1 MLRASPVSGWRLWC
15 DALARLLLH
24 VALCLPIAFTT
35 HAAEPIKLDDRTSRI
50 DVWPNVTLLFDEQKT
65 MKVDEVI
72 AALPRFRAPESSYST
87 LGLRK
92 DAVWLRIP
100 VAVDAGSDGHWIL
113 DIDYPPLNYVDIYLV
128 KDGREV
134 QRAQLG
140 SLLPFES
147 RPLLSRSHAAPLALQ
162 AGQIYDVLIRVE
174 SRGAMILPIKLERQ
188 AAFYESAT
196 GEQMIQGLLIGI
208 ALCLLI
214 YSLSQWVSTRE
225 AQFLKYALLVSG
237 SLLFTT
243 LQLGVGAQYLW
254 TNNLWIELH
263 MAGLSSL
270 AAIGGT
276 FLFLEEAVRVA
287 PTMDVAAKSRIPA
300 FLSFARIMKG
310 GAILSAVLA
319 VVYSLD
325 IFDTR
330 VLTTIITVLGPLPSL
345 ICIPRFVKRA
355 RSGDAVGF
363 YLLFAWTAY
372 LAAVVTITAV
382 IRGQLPVNFWTLH
395 SFQFGATFDM
405 LAFLYVLTLR
415 TKAVRLAAQHASME
429 RDIMRALAHTD
440 PLTGLS
446 NRRSLSDALT
456 RSLAGSTAD
465 RLLAVYLIDVDEFK
479 PVNDTYGHEAG
490 DELLVEIAR
499 RLQASVRS
507 GDIVARL
514 GGDEFVVLA
523 NGLRSEQQALELGN
537 KLLGLF
543 HAPVAL
549 KDKQVHIG
557 LTIGYA
563 IAPIDG
569 HETSTVLKRADA
581 AMYVGKQNGK
591 RRLQRAFTGNAGTAP
606 LAP

>member
-1 MLRASPVSGWRLWC
+1 MHLASATTSLRCWREVLTRWLMC
-15 DALARLLLH
+15 ALLGSMS
-24 VALCLPIAFTT
+24 ALSA
-35 HAAEPIKLDDRTSRI
+35 HAADPIKLEDRTSRI
-50 DVWPNVTLLFDEQKT
+50 DAWPNVTLLFDEQKT
-65 MKVDEVI
+65 MRVDDVI
-72 AALPRFRAPESSYST
+72 AALASFRAPESSYAT

-100 VAVDAGSDGHWIL
+100 VEVDAGSDGHWIL
-113 DIDYPPLNYVDIYLV
+113 DIDYPPLNYVDVYLV

-134 QRAQLG
+134 LRTQLG
-140 SLLPFES
+140 SLLPFET
-147 RPLLSRSHAAPLALQ
+147 RPLLSRSHAAPLELQ
-162 AGQIYDVLIRVE
+162 AGQRYDILIRVE
-174 SRGAMILPIKLERQ
+174 TRGAMILPIKLERQ
-188 AAFYESAT
+188 AAFYESASA
-196 GEQMIQGLLIGI
+196 EQMIQGLLIGI

-225 AQFLKYALLVSG
+225 SQFLKYVLLVTG

-254 TNNLWIELH
+254 TNNQWLELH

-270 AAIGGT
+270 AAVGGT
-276 FLFLEEAVRVA
+276 FLFLEEAVREA
-287 PTMDVAAKSRIPA
+287 PTMEAAGKSRFPA

-310 GAILSAVLA
+310 GAVLCVVLA

-330 VLTTIITVLGPLPSL
+330 VLTAIITVLGPLPSL

-372 LAAVVTITAV
+372 MAAVMTISAV

-405 LAFLYVLTLR
+405 LTFLYVLTLR

-456 RSLAGSTAD
+456 RSLASCTAD

-479 PVNDTYGHEAG
+479 PVNDTYGHDAG
-490 DELLVEIAR
+490 DQLLVEIAQ

-523 NGLRSEQQALELGN
+523 NGLRSEEQARELGN
-537 KLLGLF
+537 TLLGLF
-543 HAPVAL
+543 SAPVAL
-549 KDKQVHIG
+549 KQTQVQIG

-563 IAPIDG
+563 VAPIDG
-569 HETSTVLKRADA
+569 HETSTVLKHADS

-591 RRLQRAFTGNAGTAP
+591 RRLQRAITVKAV
-606 LAP
+606 